1 MIIEITSYKTAAGVT
16 HEELMQAPKDF
27 DQNYWA
33 RCKGLISRQFAKTA
47 NGYMDIFK
55 WQTKQDVEHVQATF
69 MDDADALAYARH
81 LDPNSLTMNNYELLD
96 SYEETMI

>member
-1 MIIEITSYKTAAGVT
+1 MIIEITTYKTAAGVT
-16 HEELMQAPKDF
+16 HEELMQASKDF
-27 DQNYWA
+27 DQNYCA

-96 SYEETMI
+96 SYEKTII

>member
-16 HEELMQAPKDF
+16 HEELMQASKDF
-27 DQNYWA
+27 DQNYCA

-55 WQTKQDVEHVQATF
+55 WQTKQDEEHVQATF

-96 SYEETMI
+96 SYEKTII

>member
-16 HEELMQAPKDF
+16 HEELMQASKDF
-27 DQNYWA
+27 DQNYCA

-96 SYEETMI
+96 SYEETII